1 MIFKRPFLGMLLG
14 SCLLLWGSA
23 FCGGCGT
30 AGEHGVASS
39 VPRAAKDSLEERA
52 GALTNEEEK
61 RRAIVNLRVSNY
73 FASGESVQYAK
84 GVPQRI
90 VVVGSGEIE
99 TLLAFGAADRILAAE
114 SWYPL
119 ENFLRPAYRPLVKR
133 LPLVPYGQISLEYL
147 MSMEPDLLVAQQCMF
162 TDKRFISTDFWN
174 RRGVLTFVP
183 WNTNDPGGH
192 AHHETIESEMKFVYA
207 LRQRLH
213 EEERESRMIDG
224 VYRTL
229 ADIQERCAPYHKPKA
244 LVIEF
249 MGKEIAS
256 YDVTKLAGDMVTR
269 LGGEIPET
277 APMID
282 RETLLTINPEVL
294 FIVCYGEEDARQVVA
309 RVLNDRALN
318 SLEVVRTGRICP
330 LLLEYV
336 YSSEVRTE
344 DALKII
350 GHALYPDLKGLSA
363 PRGF

>member
-1 MIFKRPFLGMLLG
+1 MIFKRRFASLLSSLFLLLG
-14 SCLLLWGSA
+14 GV
-23 FCGGCGT
+23 FMGGCGT
-30 AGEHGVASS
+30 MAADGTVTAPAREGS
-39 VPRAAKDSLEERA
+39 VSPVGRADTSPD
-52 GALTNEEEK
+52 GGEK

-73 FASGESVQYAK
+73 FATGESVQYAR

-99 TLLAFGAADRILAAE
+99 TLLAFGAVDRMLAAE

-119 ENFLRPAYRPLVKR
+119 ENFLRPEYRTLIPKI
-133 LPLVPYGQISLEYL
+133 PLVPYGQISLEYL
-147 MSMEPDLLVAQQCMF
+147 MSLEPDLLVAQQCMF

-183 WNTNDPGGH
+183 WNTNDPAGH
-192 AHHETIESEMKFVYA
+192 AHRETIENEMKFLYG
-207 LRQRLH
+207 LGQILH
-213 EEERESRMIDG
+213 EEEQAARMVDR

-229 ADIQERCAPYHKPKA
+229 ADVQARCAPYDKPKA

-256 YDVTKLAGDMVTR
+256 YDATKLAGDMVTR

-282 RETLLTINPEVL
+282 RETLLAIDPDVL
-294 FIVCYGEEDARQVVA
+294 FIVCYGEEDARRVVA
-309 RVLNDRALN
+309 RVLDDRALN
-318 SLEVVRTGRICP
+318 SLRVVHTKRICP

-336 YSSEVRTE
+336 YSSEARTE
-344 DALKII
+344 DALRII
-350 GHALYPDLKGLSA
+350 AHALYPDMPDLPA
-363 PRGF
+363 VRGF

>member
-1 MIFKRPFLGMLLG
+1 MIFKPSFLGTLSGSLFWLLG
-14 SCLLLWGSA
+14 SV
-23 FCGGCGT
+23 FVGGCT
-30 AGEHGVASS
+30 AHEDSPA
-39 VPRAAKDSLEERA
+39 PAAERLEDRG
-52 GALTNEEEK
+52 GAFDAAQGGDKSRT
-61 RRAIVNLRVSNY
+61 IVNLRVSNY
-73 FASGESVQYAK
+73 FATGESVQYAR

-90 VVVGSGEIE
+90 AVVGSGEIE
-99 TLLAFGAADRILAAE
+99 TLLVFGAADRILAAE

-119 ENFLRPAYRPLVKR
+119 QTFLRPAYRPLVKR

-147 MSMEPDLLVAQQCMF
+147 MFLEPDLLVAQQCMF

-192 AHHETIESEMKFVYA
+192 AHRETIESEMKFLYG
-207 LRQRLH
+207 LGQLLH
-213 EEERESRMIDG
+213 EEDRAAQMIDG
-224 VYRTL
+224 VYRTI
-229 ADIQERCAPYHKPKA
+229 AEIQARSAALPKQKA

-256 YDVTKLAGDMVTR
+256 YDATKLAGDMVTR

-277 APMID
+277 MPMID
-282 RETLLTINPEVL
+282 RETLLSIDPDVL

-309 RVLNDRALN
+309 RVLEDRALN
-318 SLEVVRTGRICP
+318 SMQVVHTKRICP

-344 DALKII
+344 EALKII
-350 GHALYPDLKGLSA
+350 GHALYPDIEGLAA
-363 PRGF
+363 PRSF

>member
-1 MIFKRPFLGMLLG
+1 MIFKRSFLGTLSGSLFLLLG
-14 SCLLLWGSA
+14 SV
-23 FCGGCGT
+23 FCGGCT
-30 AGEHGVASS
+30 AHEDSPAPAAERLDVHGDAF
-39 VPRAAKDSLEERA
+39 PAAHDS
-52 GALTNEEEK
+52 EK

-119 ENFLRPAYRPLVKR
+119 ENFLRPEYRPLVKQ

-147 MSMEPDLLVAQQCMF
+147 MFLEPDLLVAQQCMF

-192 AHHETIESEMKFVYA
+192 AHHETIESEMKFLYG
-207 LRQRLH
+207 LGQLLH
-213 EEERESRMIDG
+213 EEERAARMIDG

-277 APMID
+277 APLID
-282 RETLLTINPEVL
+282 RETLLAINPEVL

>member
-1 MIFKRPFLGMLLG
+1 MIFRRSFCGTLSGSLFLLLG
-14 SCLLLWGSA
+14 SV
-23 FCGGCGT
+23 FFGGC
-30 AGEHGVASS
+30 AANEDRPAPSS
-39 VPRAAKDSLEERA
+39 SHEAQPSKESDAVHAPHTEE
-52 GALTNEEEK
+52 N
-61 RRAIVNLRVSNY
+61 RRPIVNLRVSNY
-73 FASGESVQYAK
+73 FATGESVQYAN

-90 VVVGSGEIE
+90 AVVGSGEIE
-99 TLLAFGAADRILAAE
+99 TLLAFGAADRMVAAE

-119 ENFLRPAYRPLVKR
+119 ENFLRPKYRPLVKR
-133 LPLVPYGQISLEYL
+133 LPLVPDGQISLEYL
-147 MSMEPDLLVAQQCMF
+147 MFLEPDLLVAQQCMF

-183 WNTNDPGGH
+183 WNTNAPGGH
-192 AHHETIESEMKFVYA
+192 AHRETIESEMNFLYG
-207 LRQRLH
+207 LGQLLH
-213 EEERESRMIDG
+213 EEARAAQMIDG
-224 VYRTL
+224 VYRTI
-229 ADIQERCAPYHKPKA
+229 AEIQAQSAAAPKPKA

-256 YDVTKLAGDMVTR
+256 YDVTKLAGNMVTR

-282 RETLLTINPEVL
+282 RETLLFIDPDVL

-309 RVLNDRALN
+309 RVLEDRALN
-318 SLEVVRTGRICP
+318 SMQVVQTKRICP

-350 GHALYPDLKGLSA
+350 GHALYPDIESLAA